1 MSLATDRPVT
11 KASFWRKRLITFSCL
26 HAYNYCQTQAAQ
38 GDGWIAQSENLAW
51 MTGVQFKPPSISP
64 TLIVQ
69 MNWLSVSKDKSNIW
83 VICIA
88 VHKHSPKNLAG
99 EVFDQTV
106 NFQPTLLLAFTPCNF
121 SPTHPPPD
129 ITSSLRRML
138 VVKMPVVKYLSESSC
153 GEEPASSVSTK
164 CQTQALTARSKT
176 QV

>member
-1 MSLATDRPVT
+1 MSLATDKPVT

-83 VICIA
+83 VICNIA
-88 VHKHSPKNLAG
+88 FHKHSPKNLAG
-99 EVFDQTV
+99 EVFDKTV
-106 NFQPTLLLAFTPCNF
+106 NFLSTNTPPCFSTF
-121 SPTHPPPD
+121 SPPTRVWRTGNSQYREFCIFWWYRNRYRKFGTGTHF
-129 ITSSLRRML
+129 RRQNL
-138 VVKMPVVKYLSESSC
+138 
-153 GEEPASSVSTK
+153 GI
-164 CQTQALTARSKT
+164 
-176 QV
+176 